1 MTLVDN
7 AEAAIEKSESI
18 VMLFFARWCP
28 FCRAFKPSFEDLAS
42 SSNGDLGEIDI
53 SDEESEYWDKYDIN
67 IVPTLIAFSRGKV
80 TARRDG
86 KPHVG
91 LSESD
96 LKGLMEKIQG

>member
-7 AEAAIEKSESI
+7 AEAAIEKSESV

-42 SSNGDLGEIDI
+42 SSNGGFGEIDI

-67 IVPTLIAFSRGKV
+67 VVPTLIAFSRGKV

-96 LKGLMEKIQG
+96 LKRLLEDI

>member
-7 AEAAIEKSESI
+7 AEAAIEKSESV

-28 FCRAFKPSFEDLAS
+28 FCRAFKSSFAGLAS
-42 SSNGDLGEIDI
+42 SSNGDFGEIDI

-86 KPHVG
+86 RPHIG
-91 LSESD
+91 LRESD
-96 LKGLMEKIQG
+96 LKGLVEEIQG

>member
-7 AEAAIEKSESI
+7 AEAAIEKSESV

-28 FCRAFKPSFEDLAS
+28 FSRAFKPSFEDLAS
-42 SSNGDLGEIDI
+42 SSNGDFGEIDI

-86 KPHVG
+86 RPHVG
-91 LSESD
+91 LSKSD
-96 LKGLMEKIQG
+96 LKGLTEEIKG

>member
-42 SSNGDLGEIDI
+42 SPNGDFGEIDI

-96 LKGLMEKIQG
+96 LKRLLEEIQG

>member
-7 AEAAIEKSESI
+7 AEAAVEKSESVVI
-18 VMLFFARWCP
+18 LFFARWCP

-42 SSNGDLGEIDI
+42 SSDGDFGEIDI
-53 SDEESEYWDKYDIN
+53 SDEDSEYWDKYDIA

-86 KPHVG
+86 RSHVG
-91 LSESD
+91 LSKSD
-96 LKGLMEKIQG
+96 LKGLMEEVEG

>member
-7 AEAAIEKSESI
+7 AEAEIEKSESI
-18 VMLFFARWCP
+18 VTLFFARWCP

-42 SSNGDLGEIDI
+42 SSGGDFGE
-53 SDEESEYWDKYDIN
+53 
-67 IVPTLIAFSRGKV
+67 V

-96 LKGLMEKIQG
+96 LKGLMEEI

>member
-7 AEAAIEKSESI
+7 AEAAIEKSKSI
-18 VMLFFARWCP
+18 VTLFFARWCP
-28 FCRAFKPSFEDLAS
+28 FCRAFKPSFEYLAS
-42 SSNGDLGEIDI
+42 SSNGDFGEIDI

-96 LKGLMEKIQG
+96 LKGLLEEIQG